1 MIQLYTDTS
10 ANLTS
15 DIIKEYGIKLVPFTY
30 RVDGKDSDQS
40 PEGDFDG
47 KAFYD
52 AMRNGAMV
60 KTSMINIVDFMDGFR
75 EALDKG
81 DDVLYI
87 GMSGGI
93 SGAAHAASIA
103 VMELED
109 EYPDRKIVAIDTFAA
124 SLGEGL
130 LVIKA
135 AKMIAAG
142 VELER
147 IVDIIEEDR
156 NTMCQYFT
164 VDDLEYL
171 KRGGRL
177 SGIATI
183 VGTLLK
189 IKPVLKGDEEGK
201 IEIGRAHV

>member
-1 MIQLYTDTS
+1 MIQLYTETS

-103 VMELED
+103 VRNSKTNH
-109 EYPDRKIVAIDTFAA
+109 PTAK
-124 SLGEGL
+124 L
-130 LVIKA
+130 L
-135 AKMIAAG
+135 
-142 VELER
+142 R
-147 IVDIIEEDR
+147 
-156 NTMCQYFT
+156 
-164 VDDLEYL
+164 
-171 KRGGRL
+171 
-177 SGIATI
+177 
-183 VGTLLK
+183 
-189 IKPVLKGDEEGK
+189 
-201 IEIGRAHV
+201 